1 MKGIYAITPNDIE
14 ENQLIEKSQ
23 ELIEAKIDFLQIR
36 RKDETLDQIYS
47 VASKIL
53 KLTKNHSCKLII
65 NDHLEIAKDLN
76 ADGVHLGMEDYENF
90 LKKTDDEKKVFS
102 SYFREKVIGLSCKNN
117 LGLVKN
123 PPIELFDWDYLAVG
137 SMFKT
142 STKTDAVIV
151 NPNQRSL
158 LMQNSSKPLIAIGG
172 IDEKNIGILLKD
184 NYNFFAISRFL
195 FNNNSPSGA
204 LNKIKKIIKQS

>member
-36 RKDETLDQIYS
+36 RKGETLDQIYS

-76 ADGVHLGMEDYENF
+76 ADGVHLGMEDYESF

-102 SYFREKVIGLSCKNN
+102 SYFSEKVIGLSCKNN

-123 PPIELFDWDYLAVG
+123 PPIELFNWDYLAVG

-151 NPNQRSL
+151 RPNQRSL
-158 LMQNSSKPLIAIGG
+158 LRRNSSRPLIAIGG

-184 NYNFFAISRFL
+184 NYNFFAISKFL

>member
-36 RKDETLDQIYS
+36 RKGETLDQIYS

-53 KLTKNHSCKLII
+53 KFTKNHSCKLII

-123 PPIELFDWDYLAVG
+123 PPIDLFNWDYLAVG

-158 LMQNSSKPLIAIGG
+158 LMRNSSKPLIAIGG

>member
-36 RKDETLDQIYS
+36 RKGETLDQIYS

-123 PPIELFDWDYLAVG
+123 PPIDLFNWDYLAVG

-158 LMQNSSKPLIAIGG
+158 LMRNSSKPLIAIGG
-172 IDEKNIGILLKD
+172 IDEKNIRILLKD
-184 NYNFFAISRFL
+184 NYNFFAISKFL
-195 FNNNSPSGA
+195 FNNDSPSRA
-204 LNKIKKIIKQS
+204 LKKIKKIIKGS

>member
-36 RKDETLDQIYS
+36 RKGETLDQIYS
-47 VASKIL
+47 VASKII

-123 PPIELFDWDYLAVG
+123 PPIDLFNWDYLAVG

-142 STKTDAVIV
+142 STKTDAVLV
-151 NPNQRSL
+151 NPDQRSL
-158 LMQNSSKPLIAIGG
+158 LMRNSSKPLIAIGG

-184 NYNFFAISRFL
+184 NYNFFAISKFL

>member
-36 RKDETLDQIYS
+36 RKGDTLDQIYS

-65 NDHLEIAKDLN
+65 NDHVEIAKDLN

-102 SYFREKVIGLSCKNN
+102 SYFRKKVIGLSCKNN

-123 PPIELFDWDYLAVG
+123 PPNDLFDWDYLAVG

-142 STKTDAVIV
+142 STKTDAVIL

-172 IDEKNIGILLKD
+172 IDDKNIGILLKD
-184 NYNFFAISRFL
+184 NYNFFAISKFL

-204 LNKIKKIIKQS
+204 LEKIKKIIKQS

>member
-53 KLTKNHSCKLII
+53 KFTKNHSCKLII

-158 LMQNSSKPLIAIGG
+158 LMRNSSKPLIAIGG

>member
-36 RKDETLDQIYS
+36 RKGETLDQIYS

-53 KLTKNHSCKLII
+53 KLTKKHSCKLII

-123 PPIELFDWDYLAVG
+123 PPIDLFNWDYLAVG

-158 LMQNSSKPLIAIGG
+158 LMRNSSKPLIAIGG

-184 NYNFFAISRFL
+184 NYNFFAISKFL

>member
-36 RKDETLDQIYS
+36 RKGETLDQIYS

-76 ADGVHLGMEDYENF
+76 ADGVHLGMEDYESF

-123 PPIELFDWDYLAVG
+123 PPIDLFNWDYLAVG

-142 STKTDAVIV
+142 STKTDAVTV
-151 NPNQRSL
+151 SPDKRSL
-158 LMQNSSKPLIAIGG
+158 LIRNSSKPLIAIGG

-184 NYNFFAISRFL
+184 NYNFFAISKFL

>member
-36 RKDETLDQIYS
+36 RKGETLDQIYS

-123 PPIELFDWDYLAVG
+123 PPIDLFNWDYLAVG

-142 STKTDAVIV
+142 STKTDAAIV

-158 LMQNSSKPLIAIGG
+158 LMRNSSKPLIAIGG

-184 NYNFFAISRFL
+184 NYNFFAISKFL

>member
-14 ENQLIEKSQ
+14 ENELIEKSQ

-36 RKDETLDQIYS
+36 RKGETLDQIYS

-53 KLTKNHSCKLII
+53 KFTKNHSCKLII

-123 PPIELFDWDYLAVG
+123 PPIDLFNWDYLAVG

-158 LMQNSSKPLIAIGG
+158 LMRNSSKPLIAIGG

>member
-36 RKDETLDQIYS
+36 RKGETLDQIYS
-47 VASKIL
+47 VASKII

-123 PPIELFDWDYLAVG
+123 PPIELFNWDYLAVG

-151 NPNQRSL
+151 SPNQRSL
-158 LMQNSSKPLIAIGG
+158 LMRNSSKPLIAIGG

-184 NYNFFAISRFL
+184 NYNFFAISKFL

>member
-36 RKDETLDQIYS
+36 RKGETLDQIYS

-90 LKKTDDEKKVFS
+90 LKKTDDEKKCLAHIS
-102 SYFREKVIGLSCKNN
+102 EKKS
-117 LGLVKN
+117 
-123 PPIELFDWDYLAVG
+123 
-137 SMFKT
+137 
-142 STKTDAVIV
+142 
-151 NPNQRSL
+151 
-158 LMQNSSKPLIAIGG
+158 
-172 IDEKNIGILLKD
+172 
-184 NYNFFAISRFL
+184 
-195 FNNNSPSGA
+195 
-204 LNKIKKIIKQS
+204 

>member
-36 RKDETLDQIYS
+36 RKGETLDQIYS

-102 SYFREKVIGLSCKNN
+102 SYFRKKVIGLSCKNN

-123 PPIELFDWDYLAVG
+123 PPNDLFDWDYLAVG

-142 STKTDAVIV
+142 STKTDAVIL

-172 IDEKNIGILLKD
+172 IDDKNIGILLKD
-184 NYNFFAISRFL
+184 NYNFFAISKFL

-204 LNKIKKIIKQS
+204 LEKIKKIIKQS

>member
-14 ENQLIEKSQ
+14 ENELIEKSQ

-36 RKDETLDQIYS
+36 RKGETLDQIYS

-53 KLTKNHSCKLII
+53 KFTKNHSCKLII

-102 SYFREKVIGLSCKNN
+102 SYFRDKVIGLSCKNN

-123 PPIELFDWDYLAVG
+123 APIDLFNWDYLAVG

-158 LMQNSSKPLIAIGG
+158 LMRNSSKPLIAIGG

>member
-36 RKDETLDQIYS
+36 RKGETLDQIYS

-65 NDHLEIAKDLN
+65 NDHVEIAKDLN

-102 SYFREKVIGLSCKNN
+102 SYFRKKIIGLSCKNN
-117 LGLVKN
+117 LDLVRN
-123 PPIELFDWDYLAVG
+123 PPNDLFDWDYLAVG

-142 STKTDAVIV
+142 STKTDAVIL

-172 IDEKNIGILLKD
+172 IDDKNIGILLKD
-184 NYNFFAISRFL
+184 NYNFFAISKFL

>member
-14 ENQLIEKSQ
+14 ENELIEKSQ

-36 RKDETLDQIYS
+36 RKGETLDQIYS

-123 PPIELFDWDYLAVG
+123 PPIEIFNWDYLAVG

-158 LMQNSSKPLIAIGG
+158 LMRNSSKPLIAIGG

-195 FNNNSPSGA
+195 FNNDSPSEA
-204 LNKIKKIIKQS
+204 LKKIKKVIKRS

>member
-36 RKDETLDQIYS
+36 RKGETLDQIYS
-47 VASKIL
+47 VASKII

-123 PPIELFDWDYLAVG
+123 PPIDLFNWDYLAVG

-142 STKTDAVIV
+142 STKTDAVLV
-151 NPNQRSL
+151 NPDQRSL
-158 LMQNSSKPLIAIGG
+158 LIRNSSKPLIAIGG

-184 NYNFFAISRFL
+184 NYNFFAISKFL

>member
-36 RKDETLDQIYS
+36 RKGETLDQIYS

-90 LKKTDDEKKVFS
+90 LKKPDDEKKVFS

-123 PPIELFDWDYLAVG
+123 PPIELFNWDYLAVG

-142 STKTDAVIV
+142 STKTDAVL
-151 NPNQRSL
+151 SL
-158 LMQNSSKPLIAIGG
+158 IHI
-172 IDEKNIGILLKD
+172 
-184 NYNFFAISRFL
+184 
-195 FNNNSPSGA
+195 
-204 LNKIKKIIKQS
+204 

>member
-36 RKDETLDQIYS
+36 RKGETLDQIYS

-90 LKKTDDEKKVFS
+90 LKKTDYEKKVFS
-102 SYFREKVIGLSCKNN
+102 SYFKEKVIGLTCKNN

-123 PPIELFDWDYLAVG
+123 PPMDLFNWDYLAVG

-151 NPNQRSL
+151 KPNQRSL
-158 LMQNSSKPLIAIGG
+158 LMRNSSKPLIAIGG
-172 IDEKNIGILLKD
+172 IDEKNIGILLKLSL
-184 NYNFFAISRFL
+184 IH
-195 FNNNSPSGA
+195 
-204 LNKIKKIIKQS
+204 I

>member
-36 RKDETLDQIYS
+36 RKGETLDQIYS
-47 VASKIL
+47 VASEIL

-102 SYFREKVIGLSCKNN
+102 SYFRDKVIGLSCKNN

-123 PPIELFDWDYLAVG
+123 APIDLFNWDYLAVG

-158 LMQNSSKPLIAIGG
+158 LMRNSSKPLIAIGG

>member
-36 RKDETLDQIYS
+36 RKGETLDQIYS

-53 KLTKNHSCKLII
+53 KFTKNHSCKLII

-123 PPIELFDWDYLAVG
+123 PPIDLFNWDYLAVG

-142 STKTDAVIV
+142 STKTDAVLV
-151 NPNQRSL
+151 NPDQRSL
-158 LMQNSSKPLIAIGG
+158 LIRNSSKPLIAIGG

-184 NYNFFAISRFL
+184 NYNFFAISKFL

>member
-36 RKDETLDQIYS
+36 RKGETLDQIYS

-65 NDHLEIAKDLN
+65 NDHVEIAKDLN

-102 SYFREKVIGLSCKNN
+102 SYFRKKVIGLSCKNN

-123 PPIELFDWDYLAVG
+123 PPNDLFDWDYLAVG

-142 STKTDAVIV
+142 STKTDAVIL

-172 IDEKNIGILLKD
+172 IDDKNIGILLKD
-184 NYNFFAISRFL
+184 NYNFFAISKFL

-204 LNKIKKIIKQS
+204 LDKIKKIIKQS

>member
-36 RKDETLDQIYS
+36 RKGETLDQIYS

-53 KLTKNHSCKLII
+53 KFTKNHSCKLII

-123 PPIELFDWDYLAVG
+123 PPIELFNWDYLAVG

-158 LMQNSSKPLIAIGG
+158 LMRNSSKPLIAIGG